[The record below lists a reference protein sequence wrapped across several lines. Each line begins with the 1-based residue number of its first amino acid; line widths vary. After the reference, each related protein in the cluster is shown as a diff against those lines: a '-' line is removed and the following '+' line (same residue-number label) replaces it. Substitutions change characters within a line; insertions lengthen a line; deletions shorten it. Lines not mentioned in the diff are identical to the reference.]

1 MTTVLRPVL
10 GALLTGLLLA
20 WPTPTASAS
29 AAAVADRATG
39 ADGDRVVFTGT
50 FVRPPAVEVDGATP
64 VRRYQV
70 AVDQV
75 FGEVDITTRR
85 VTVRSRLGLE
95 SCGLRPSTGGQ
106 TGGAQQEQATPGQ
119 PTEPA
124 DGPTSLDPTSQTI
137 DKQPRVFDTTL
148 DGGDYVITTCSDVRV
163 VDEAVLAEV
172 IGSLGEGRPVGSAEE
187 AEPALDDVGF
197 LCPGTRDALDF
208 DDQDSCAALEDDQ
221 PFDRAAAPGLALVI
235 VGVLGLLVARRL
247 GRSRRA

>member
-1 MTTVLRPVL
+1 MLRPLL
-10 GALLTGLLLA
+10 GALLLGLLLVS
-20 WPTPTASAS
+20 PTPTASAS
-29 AAAVADRATG
+29 ASGAVRATG

-50 FVRPPAVEVDGATP
+50 FVRAPVVEVEGATP

-75 FGEVDITTRR
+75 FGEVDITNRR

-95 SCGLRPSTGGQ
+95 SCGLRPSSPGQ

-124 DGPTSLDPTSQTI
+124 DSPTPLDPTPQTI
-137 DKQPRVFDTTL
+137 DKQLRVFDTTL
-148 DGGDYVITTCSDVRV
+148 DAGDYVVSTCSDVRV
-163 VDEAVLAEV
+163 VDDAVLAEV
-172 IGSLGEGRPVGSAEE
+172 IGSFGEGRPVGSAEE
-187 AEPALDDVGF
+187 TGPVLDDVGF
-197 LCPGTRDALDF
+197 LCPGTRDALAF